1 MLRSSAI
8 AARAGAASLLPRAA
22 TAARATSACGA
33 TAQLLSARRSNHSLK
48 GEPNFLQSVEI
59 FFARG
64 AKHSSVRPETLEHI
78 KRTDGILSVTFPI
91 EMPDGSVEIIQ
102 GYRAQHS
109 RHRTPVKGGIRYSAD
124 VDLQEVEALAS
135 LMTFKNAVVDVPF
148 GGAKGGI
155 KIDPKKYDERTLE
168 RITRRFTLELCQKN
182 FIGPGIDVPA
192 PDMGTSGRE
201 MSWIF
206 DTYRQFHPNDVNA
219 AACVTGKPIPQ
230 GGVRG
235 RNEATGLGVY
245 YGVREFLG
253 YEEIQ
258 KQTGL
263 NGKIKDL
270 RVVIQ
275 GFGNVGYWA
284 ARFLSTN
291 GAKIIGI
298 AEYNGGVY
306 NDDGLDIEAL
316 LAHRQ
321 ATKTFDGFAGGVF
334 VQDSVSLLEK
344 ECDLLIPAALE
355 QQIHVHNAPNIK
367 AKLVAEAANGP
378 VTPAAHDILIK
389 RGIPVLPD
397 LLLNAGGVTVS
408 YFEWLKNLSHV
419 RFGRMN
425 KRWDEQGKTKLLDL
439 VEDVAGR
446 QLSPIE
452 RRQVVHGAEEHDLV
466 YSGLE
471 DTMIV
476 ACGETRATALR
487 KGIDHR
493 TAAISNAISK
503 IAITYEGSGMIFM
516 K

>member
-1 MLRSSAI
+1 MNH
-8 AARAGAASLLPRAA
+8 GAAASF
-22 TAARATSACGA
+22 
-33 TAQLLSARRSNHSLK
+33 
-48 GEPNFLQSVEI
+48 GEPNFLSSVEI
-59 FFARG
+59 FFERA
-64 AKHSSVRPETLEHI
+64 AKHSNVSEEALAHI
-78 KRTDGILSVTFPI
+78 KRTDTILSVTFPI
-91 EMPDGSVEIIQ
+91 ELPDGKVEIIQ
-102 GYRAQHS
+102 AYRAQHS
-109 RHRTPVKGGIRYSAD
+109 RHRTPVKGGIRYSSD

-148 GGAKGGI
+148 GGAKGGV
-155 KIDPKKYDERTLE
+155 KIDPTKYDEKTLE

-206 DTYRQFHPNDVNA
+206 DTYRQFRPDDVNA

-235 RNEATGLGVY
+235 RTEATGLGVY
-245 YGVREFLG
+245 FGIREFLS
-253 YEEIQ
+253 YKDIQ
-258 KQTGL
+258 QQTGL
-263 NGKIKDL
+263 SGKIEGLK
-270 RVVIQ
+270 VVVQ

-291 GAKIIGI
+291 GAKIVGI
-298 AEYNGGVY
+298 AEYNGGIY

-321 ATKTFDGFAGGVF
+321 ATKTFEGFAGGHF
-334 VQDSVSLLEK
+334 VKDSASLLEK
-344 ECDLLIPAALE
+344 ECDVLVPAALE
-355 QQIHVHNAPNIK
+355 QQIHRGNAERIK
-367 AKLVAEAANGP
+367 AKLVAEGANGP
-378 VTPAAHDILIK
+378 VTPAGHDILIR

-397 LLLNAGGVTVS
+397 LLMNSGGVTVS

-425 KRWDEQGKTKLLDL
+425 KRWDEQGKSKLVDL
-439 VEDVAGR
+439 VEEVAGR
-446 QLSPIE
+446 RLSANE
-452 RRQVVHGAEEHDLV
+452 RRQVTHGAEEHDLV

-476 ACGETRATALR
+476 ACNEIHTTAMK

-493 TAAISNAISK
+493 TAALSNAISK
-503 IAITYEGSGMIFM
+503 IATTYAGSGMIFM
-516 K
+516 Q